1 MRTAASVASMWR
13 QVQGSDDWAGLLEPL
28 HPVVRDEVARYGDLV
43 DACYAALDTDPS
55 SRRYMCCK
63 HGKERVLQQAAGGGA
78 DAGGRGYEVT
88 RYIYA
93 TPDVTRGPSSSSV
106 ASNSSSWVGY
116 VAVSTDET
124 TRRLG
129 RRDVLVAF
137 RGTVSRA
144 EWTANLMSSL
154 KPARLGDTRS
164 DDVRVE
170 SGFLNLYTS
179 SSSAGNDGMGSCRE
193 QLLREVSRLIA
204 SFSNSNPAAGAGG
217 DTDDMSVTLVGHSM
231 GSALAMLLAYDLA
244 ERGLTQPRVAPVTVF
259 SFGGPRVGNAAFKA
273 RCDELGVKALR
284 VANVLDPVTKLP
296 GLFLNEGTP
305 RGLRGDCY
313 VHVGVELAL
322 DLLRLRDLGSVHH
335 LATYVASLRAYI
347 DHQPRRAGAAQ

>member
-78 DAGGRGYEVT
+78 DAGRGYEVT

-93 TPDVTRGPSSSSV
+93 TPDVTRGPSSASV
-106 ASNSSSWVGY
+106 SSNSSSWVGY

-137 RGTVSRA
+137 RGTVSWA

-154 KPARLGDTRS
+154 KTARLGDARS
-164 DDVRVE
+164 DEVRVE

-193 QLLREVSRLIA
+193 QLLREVSRLIT
-204 SFSNSNPAAGAGG
+204 SFSDSNPAAGG
-217 DTDDMSVTLVGHSM
+217 TNDMSVSASRLSGTAWAAPSRCCSRTTSRRAASPATAAPRSPSSHSAGH
-231 GSALAMLLAYDLA
+231 GS
-244 ERGLTQPRVAPVTVF
+244 
-259 SFGGPRVGNAAFKA
+259 
-273 RCDELGVKALR
+273 
-284 VANVLDPVTKLP
+284 
-296 GLFLNEGTP
+296 GTP
-305 RGLRGDCY
+305 PSR
-313 VHVGVELAL
+313 HA
-322 DLLRLRDLGSVHH
+322 
-335 LATYVASLRAYI
+335 ATSSAS
-347 DHQPRRAGAAQ
+347 RRCASPTSSTR